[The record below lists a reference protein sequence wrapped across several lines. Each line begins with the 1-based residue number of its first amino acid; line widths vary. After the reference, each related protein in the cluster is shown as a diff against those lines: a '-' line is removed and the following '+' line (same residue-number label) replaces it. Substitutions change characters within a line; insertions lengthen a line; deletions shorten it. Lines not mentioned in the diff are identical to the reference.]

1 MYSLNEI
8 KENYRSFSDSK
19 IENIAKN
26 ESKGLRPE
34 VLVILKDEIIKR
46 KLNPNLINWIATE
59 AKPYKGKERDILIE
73 QIKSQPCPK
82 CSNTDTE
89 LYGFETTIVRGLLLV
104 TNIQKNELILCRQCG
119 INAKSNALFIT
130 FFTGWWSKGGF
141 LSTPFVIAT
150 DLINFLFIDK
160 ISKRVIN
167 KFIDEINGSL
177 RRYGVE
183 DRVIIRLIKW
193 RNKTSL

>member
-1 MYSLNEI
+1 MYSLHEI
-8 KENYRSFSDSK
+8 KENYRAFSDSK
-19 IENIAKN
+19 IENIARN
-26 ESKGLRPE
+26 ESKGLRKE
-34 VLVILKDEIIKR
+34 VLHILKDEITR
-46 KLNPNLINWIATE
+46 RNLNPNLINWVNTE
-59 AKPYKGKERDILIE
+59 AKSYEGKERDILIK

-82 CSNTDTE
+82 CSNAGTE
-89 LYGFETTIVRGLLLV
+89 LYGFEITIVRGLLLV
-104 TNIQKNELILCRQCG
+104 TNVQKNELILCRQCG

-141 LSTPFVIAT
+141 LRTPFVIAT
-150 DLINFLFIDK
+150 DFINFLFIDK

-183 DRVIIRLIKW
+183 DRVIRRLIKW